1 MKKELNEMWD
11 ECVKIIREN
20 ISQEQFNTIFASIK
34 PKSFIENKLILT
46 VPDRSVY
53 ESIEE
58 HYLDLMTKVILSVFN
73 KNVKWGYSVQSS
85 KKDNAN
91 DKTSNTS
98 NQVADNTESA
108 AEELNSQLFPRY
120 TFDNFIEGDS
130 NRLVRSVGLAIA
142 KNPAKTFNPLFIYGP
157 SGCGKT
163 HLINAIGWAVKQQH
177 PNARVLYL
185 SAHLFYVQYTDAVRQ
200 NKVNDFINFYQTID
214 VILMDDIQEL
224 SGKTQTQNTFFH
236 IFNHLHLNNKQIIL
250 TADRPPIEITGLED
264 RLLTRFKWG
273 LQAEIERPNKALCR
287 SIIYNKVKNEALPIP
302 ENVCNYIA
310 EKVNGSVRDI
320 EGVINAL
327 MAFSVVYRCEITMK
341 LADKVL
347 PKFIHTDETPLTI
360 KDIKQ
365 GICKQFNISESEL
378 ISQSRRQPLAQTRH
392 IAIFLASKLTNMS
405 NTQIG
410 ENMGGRNHATVLHSI
425 NYVKNL
431 CETDTNFNKQLSE
444 IEEQIIRNR

>member
-214 VILMDDIQEL
+214 VIQM
-224 SGKTQTQNTFFH
+224 
-236 IFNHLHLNNKQIIL
+236 
-250 TADRPPIEITGLED
+250 
-264 RLLTRFKWG
+264 
-273 LQAEIERPNKALCR
+273 
-287 SIIYNKVKNEALPIP
+287 
-302 ENVCNYIA
+302 
-310 EKVNGSVRDI
+310 
-320 EGVINAL
+320 
-327 MAFSVVYRCEITMK
+327 
-341 LADKVL
+341 
-347 PKFIHTDETPLTI
+347 
-360 KDIKQ
+360 
-365 GICKQFNISESEL
+365 
-378 ISQSRRQPLAQTRH
+378 
-392 IAIFLASKLTNMS
+392 
-405 NTQIG
+405 
-410 ENMGGRNHATVLHSI
+410 
-425 NYVKNL
+425 
-431 CETDTNFNKQLSE
+431 
-444 IEEQIIRNR
+444 